1 MIGLCLKSA
10 RTYRPHPLDPLAN
23 GTRMFRTVERLLAFR
38 YLRARRKEGFIS
50 VIAGFSLLGI
60 ALGVGTLIV
69 VLAVMKGFRDQLVDR
84 ILGLNGH
91 MTVFS
96 ASGRGIQD
104 YGGISADLE
113 KAQVVVRALPMVE
126 GQVLASGPDD
136 ARGALVRG
144 FTRESLERKTLIA
157 NNIRAGS
164 LDDFQGK
171 GVLIG
176 TRMAQRLGL
185 RLGDELNLISPRTV
199 ATPFGGMPR
208 QVSFP
213 VVGLF
218 EVGMFEFDSS
228 LVFMPFDTAQA
239 FFQTGDAATAIEVDV
254 TDPQNVKAIRGEI
267 GSIIADRG
275 VVLTDWQQTNSTLV
289 GALDVERNVMF
300 LILTLII
307 LIAAFNIISGMVML
321 VKDKSRDIAILRTM
335 GATRGMILRIF
346 MMTGASIGIV
356 GTVIGFVLGL
366 AFATNIESI
375 RQALQALTGTQLFSA
390 EIYFLSKLPADVV
403 WSDVVSVVGLS
414 LVLSFLATL
423 YPAWRAA
430 RLDPV
435 EALRRD

>member
-1 MIGLCLKSA
+1 
-10 RTYRPHPLDPLAN
+10 
-23 GTRMFRTVERLLAFR
+23 MFSTVERLIAFR

-96 ASGRGIQD
+96 ASGRGIVD
-104 YGGISADLE
+104 YAGIAADLQT
-113 KAQVVVRALPMVE
+113 ARVVITALPMVE
-126 GQVLASGPDD
+126 GQVLASGPADS
-136 ARGALVRG
+136 RGALVRG
-144 FTRESLERKTLIA
+144 FTHDDLARKALIA
-157 NNIRAGS
+157 DNIRVGS

-171 GVLIG
+171 GVAIG
-176 TRMAQRLGL
+176 LRMAQRLGL
-185 RLGDELNLISPRTV
+185 QVGDDLNLISPRAV

-213 VVGLF
+213 VVALF

-228 LVFMPFDTAQA
+228 LVFMPFDTAQT

-254 TDPQNVKAIRGEI
+254 RNPQDVRAVRAELAGLLR
-267 GSIIADRG
+267 DRG

-335 GATRGMILRIF
+335 GATRGMVLRIF
-346 MMTGASIGIV
+346 VMTGAAIGVV
-356 GTVIGFVLGL
+356 GTLIGFGLGL

-375 RQALQALTGTQLFSA
+375 RQGIQMLTGTELFSA

-435 EALRRD
+435 EALRYE